1 MNKEVFIRP
10 AEISDAEIMAE
21 VVAESWKIAYGNLIS
36 EDDMKLFTNLPRRED
51 LFKNRIS
58 KGDLVSTLLL
68 DDKIVGVCSAQRY
81 ENSDFKDTAEIDQLY
96 LAPSAIGKGL
106 GERILNFSL
115 DCLIKRG
122 FNQSVLFVME
132 GNVRA
137 EGFYRHMGFIPDG
150 LCLVCENLS
159 RKNRA
164 LRYIKKLL

>member
-10 AEISDAEIMAE
+10 AEISDVEIMSE
-21 VVAESWKIAYGNLIS
+21 VVAESWKIAYGSLIS
-36 EDDMKLFTNLPRRED
+36 EDDMKLFTNLPRREY

-58 KGDLVSTLLL
+58 KGDLIYTLLL
-68 DDKIVGVCSAQRY
+68 DDKIVGVCS
-81 ENSDFKDTAEIDQLY
+81 
-96 LAPSAIGKGL
+96 SAIGKGL
-106 GERILNFSL
+106 GGRLLHFSL
-115 DCLIKRG
+115 DSLIKNG

-150 LCLVCENLS
+150 FCLVCENLS
-159 RKNRA
+159 CKNRA

>member
-1 MNKEVFIRP
+1 M
-10 AEISDAEIMAE
+10 
-21 VVAESWKIAYGNLIS
+21 
-36 EDDMKLFTNLPRRED
+36 
-51 LFKNRIS
+51 
-58 KGDLVSTLLL
+58 
-68 DDKIVGVCSAQRY
+68 GVCSAQRY

-150 LCLVCENLS
+150 FCLVCENLS